1 MYTQIAVILASTLFL
16 AWWTR
21 RIAQESAQ
29 ALLNS
34 LSDLDENLATIVQRL
49 LENLPGA
56 PGGSGENPLMSMIA
70 QVFQKRMEMDEGV
83 LEIIPKDESGKFR
96 KLEEFE

>member
-1 MYTQIAVILASTLFL
+1 
-16 AWWTR
+16 
-21 RIAQESAQ
+21 
-29 ALLNS
+29 
-34 LSDLDENLATIVQRL
+34 
-49 LENLPGA
+49 
-56 PGGSGENPLMSMIA
+56 MSMIA

>member
-1 MYTQIAVILASTLFL
+1 MYTEIGVIFACTAFL

-29 ALLNS
+29 ALLKS

-56 PGGSGENPLMSMIA
+56 PGGSGENPLVSMIA
-70 QVFQKRMEMDEGV
+70 QVFQQRMQMDEGI
-83 LEIIPKDESGKFR
+83 LEVVPKDETGKFR